1 MARRSIKL
9 FAAVLPVVIG
19 CGGAAGTAPSSP
31 PPVATDDPPTQTEG
45 GEAVTADQ
53 SDPGDPVAATAAKP
67 PQPVTAPV
75 LAAESAPA
83 GLVPLS
89 DAERQH
95 LKGDCA
101 KLVEWAQQRAGKAKT
116 RAAATQKLL
125 EALAQAPTI
134 EGVDV
139 ASCRD
144 LMTRDLQ
151 VYVARTKEIEATTT
165 LKMLM
170 LAMASA
176 VEENGKLCPSAP
188 PVPSKLSNLNTAPY
202 PPQASDWTAPG
213 WSCLRHAN
221 QQPQRF
227 QYQVQSDPTAGTFEI
242 VARGYPVAGGEA
254 TELFLR
260 CKLVAGKVELHSD
273 IYRR

>member
-9 FAAVLPVVIG
+9 FAAVIPVVIG
-19 CGGAAGTAPSSP
+19 CGGAATTEPSSTP
-31 PPVATDDPPTQTEG
+31 PAQTEG
-45 GEAVTADQ
+45 REAVTVDG
-53 SDPGDPVAATAAKP
+53 SEPGDPVPAGAVPP
-67 PQPVTAPV
+67 PQPDTEPV
-75 LAAESAPA
+75 LAADSAPA

-89 DAERQH
+89 DAEQQQ

-101 KLVEWAQQRAGKAKT
+101 KLVGWAQKRAGKAAT
-116 RAAATQKLL
+116 RGAATQKLL
-125 EALAQAPTI
+125 EALPQAPTI

-139 ASCRD
+139 PTCRD

-188 PVPSKLSNLNTAPY
+188 PVPSKLSNLKTAPY

-260 CKLVAGKVELHSD
+260 CKLVDGKVVMHSD